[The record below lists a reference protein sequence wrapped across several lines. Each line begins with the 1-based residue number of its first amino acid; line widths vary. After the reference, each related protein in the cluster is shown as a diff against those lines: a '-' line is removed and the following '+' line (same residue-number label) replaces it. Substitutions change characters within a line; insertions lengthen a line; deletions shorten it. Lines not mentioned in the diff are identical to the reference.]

1 MEFWW
6 LGSSHPVSGCS
17 LRAPTT
23 DLTSVRKER
32 HPTIPVHPRQ
42 TTSTKEPGIRN
53 RSMVLVFG
61 TTGTPSERS
70 WFAWMPWVCPTEVK

>member
-53 RSMVLVFG
+53 RSMVWSSNWNHWDSQRALVG
-61 TTGTPSERS
+61 T
-70 WFAWMPWVCPTEVK
+70 AWMHWV